1 MPPRSLPVA
10 PSRIQS
16 HPVSRMRSPREIALC
31 TSVHTQYRALAAE
44 WSSPTRRNSKTP
56 RADWTKRPSWRPRTG
71 TPPPSAVCQ
80 KLLLCAQAPGLGQSE
95 SERACAVLLLLLAPK
110 RSPARHSL
118 CPLPPSVSPP
128 ANPPPL
134 RRPTA
139 VVWTAS
145 LVCDGPSHEKEFSP
159 AQTLWI

>member
-1 MPPRSLPVA
+1 MELADPQKLKNSESGLDEA
-10 PSRIQS
+10 
-16 HPVSRMRSPREIALC
+16 
-31 TSVHTQYRALAAE
+31 TKLAA
-44 WSSPTRRNSKTP
+44 PH
-56 RADWTKRPSWRPRTG
+56 G
-71 TPPPSAVCQ
+71 HPPPSAVCQ

-134 RRPTA
+134 RRPAA